1 MRDVFVGTERM
12 GLGDACHSYI
22 SHLRFLSELALL
34 GFGVH
39 FHLTRAYSA
48 TYIRQRHARL
58 YDNVYIEVKGGA
70 LADIF
75 AARLRTARERRQLSQ
90 SELAD
95 KAGLLPSAIS
105 HFETG
110 RRSPS
115 FANLKA
121 LSDALRVTTDYLIGR
136 SDSMDMSNAA
146 ATKLLRHAQKMSD
159 EDLERITQMA
169 EVMVRKQKKE

>member
-1 MRDVFVGTERM
+1 M
-12 GLGDACHSYI
+12 
-22 SHLRFLSELALL
+22 
-34 GFGVH
+34 
-39 FHLTRAYSA
+39 
-48 TYIRQRHARL
+48 
-58 YDNVYIEVKGGA
+58 
-70 LADIF
+70 ADIF
-75 AARLRTARERRQLSQ
+75 AARLRTAREHRQLSQ

-95 KAGLLPSAIS
+95 KTGLLPSAIS

-121 LSDALRVTTDYLIGR
+121 LSDALKVTTDYLIGR

-146 ATKLLRHAQKMSD
+146 AIKLLRHAQKMSD

-169 EVMVRKQKKE
+169 EVMVKKSKKE